1 MLRQTMRAGSAALF
15 TVALWALW
23 LGLAALL
30 VFQIYIA
37 AVNELAVPEFLL
49 RRVERRIADAGVRMT
64 FARTSLDPH
73 GRVLVENVALSLP
86 EFAEPFVHARAIYAT
101 INPWLLIVG
110 RVELER
116 VRVTGA
122 TVAVPA
128 MLSST
133 GRAAEVVRD
142 LDADVRLGTRQI
154 DIAQLSARVAGIAV
168 TAHGAFSLPRLPAAA
183 PNRSIAE
190 LVSTGFITGCRRLV
204 PVLDRL
210 DTLEDGSIT
219 LVFEPAGNRIAMVE
233 AAVFARGFAINEPQA
248 IEFHGLR
255 LATRQPLVNE
265 PLGTVQL
272 EFEVREM
279 RAPLLGT
286 AHGVRAILAGQF
298 RDGRL
303 DFAPRDLQLTADSV
317 EAAGLVADGIS
328 AQATPQPLP
337 GLDARIVARLL
348 DGPLAVAG
356 AVNLA
361 ERRGAVQFEGSVS
374 PRLLDFLGERLHVD
388 VKKFFDFAALDCT
401 DGTAQFGPGWKFE
414 KLGARVALREIKAYH
429 VTMDEGRATVEFDG
443 RRFHSPDAY
452 ARIGENFARGTYEQD
467 LRSREYRFLLSGR
480 LRPLDISGWFHEWWP
495 HFFQQ
500 LEFPAAPPAAS
511 VDVQGVWREGRRTSV
526 FVFADAPK
534 AIVRGAGFDR
544 VRTRLFIRPS
554 FFDGREIYGERGPG
568 TARGSFTFTND
579 PVTHAWRSLDLD
591 LVSKIDPELAIRIW
605 GPTGE
610 KVLGGMKF
618 AQPPDVKLNGH
629 FENAGPDAAPRQS
642 ATVTAKTTG
651 AFEFHGFPL
660 EDAAWNATIRDDEIS
675 IDDIRAHVAGGRAT
689 GNAKIHGTG
698 DARRLALE
706 TTLTD
711 ASLGLAAAA
720 VERFSAEANHRPPAP
735 PGKFVQE
742 KANVRLDLAATA
754 EGRYADAFSFHGAGT
769 GALRGAEIGEVPLL
783 GQLSELLKFTAL
795 RFTSAR
801 AAFKIN
807 GRKLEFSE
815 FALRGANSAIDAH
828 GDYLLDRHE
837 LDFKAKLFP
846 FQESD
851 NLIKTV
857 VGAVLTPISN
867 VFEVKLTGSL
877 QKPEWAFVIG
887 PTNFLRSLA
896 PGGSEPGANNP
907 PAAPAAGTPNET
919 APAPA
924 ANSPAPAAPGTPPQ
938 N

>member
-1 MLRQTMRAGSAALF
+1 MLWGTVRASGALLL
-15 TVALWALW
+15 TVALWTLW
-23 LGLAALL
+23 LGLGALL
-30 VFQIYIA
+30 AFQIYIS
-37 AVNELAVPEFLL
+37 AVNELAVPDFLL

-64 FARTSLDPH
+64 FARTSFDPT

-86 EFAEPFVHARAIYAT
+86 EFAEPIVHARAIYAT
-101 INPWLLIVG
+101 VNPWLLAVG

-122 TVAVPA
+122 TIAVPA
-128 MLSST
+128 MLSSS
-133 GRAAEVVRD
+133 GRPQEIVRD
-142 LDADVRLGTRQI
+142 LDADFHLATRQLN
-154 DIAQLSARVAGIAV
+154 IAQLSARIAGIAIS
-168 TAHGAFSLPRLPAAA
+168 AHGGLSLPRTEAAA
-183 PNRSIAE
+183 PTHSIAE
-190 LVSTGFITGCRRLV
+190 LISTGFTTYCRRLV
-204 PVLDRL
+204 AILDRL
-210 DTLEDGSIT
+210 DTLEDGS
-219 LVFEPAGNRIAMVE
+219 LSLAFEPAGNRIAMVE
-233 AAVFARGFAINEPQA
+233 ATAFARSFAINEPQA
-248 IEFHGLR
+248 VEFHGLR
-255 LATRQPLVNE
+255 LSTRQPLLSE

-272 EFEVREM
+272 QFEAREM
-279 RAPLLGT
+279 RAPLWGT
-286 AHGVRAILAGQF
+286 ARGVRAVLAGQF
-298 RDGRL
+298 RAGF
-303 DFAPRDLQLTADSV
+303 DFAPRDVQLTTESI
-317 EAAGLVADGIS
+317 EAAGLTADGLS
-328 AQATPQPLP
+328 AQVTPQPLP
-337 GLDARIVARLL
+337 GLDARVVARFL
-348 DGPLAVAG
+348 GAPLAVEA
-356 AVNLA
+356 AVNLS
-361 ERRGAVQFEGSVS
+361 ERRASLQFEGSVS
-374 PRLLDFLGERLHVD
+374 PRLLDFIATRWHVD
-388 VKKFFDFAALDCT
+388 VQKFFDFAALDCT

-414 KLGARVALREIKAYH
+414 KLGARVALRGIKAYR
-429 VTMDEGRATVEFDG
+429 VTLDEGRATVEFDG
-443 RRFHSPDAY
+443 RRFYSPDAS

-480 LRPLDISGWFHEWWP
+480 LRPLDISGWFREWWP

-500 LEFPAAPPAAS
+500 FEFPAVPPAAS
-511 VDVQGVWREGRRTSV
+511 VDVQGVWREGFRTSV
-526 FVFADAPK
+526 FVSADAPK
-534 AIVRGAGFDR
+534 AAIRGAEFDR

-554 FFDGREIYGERGPG
+554 FFDGREIYGQRGTG
-568 TARGSFTFTND
+568 VARGSFTFTND
-579 PVTHAWRSLDLD
+579 PATHAWRTLDLD
-591 LVSKIDPELAIRIW
+591 LVSTIDPALAIRVW

-610 KVLGGMKF
+610 KILGGMKF
-618 AQPPDVKLNGH
+618 AQPPSVKLTGR
-629 FENAGPDAAPRQS
+629 FENPGPAGGLRQS
-642 ATVTAKTTG
+642 VTLTARTAG
-651 AFEFHGFPL
+651 AFDFHGFPL
-660 EDAAWNATIRDDEIS
+660 EDAAWNATVHDDEIS
-675 IDDIRAHVAGGRAT
+675 IDDIRARFAGGVAT
-689 GNAKIHGTG
+689 GNAKIRGMG
-698 DARRLALE
+698 DARQLALE
-706 TTLTD
+706 TTLKD
-711 ASLGLAAAA
+711 ASLGLAAEA

-769 GALRGAEIGEVPLL
+769 AALRGAEIGEVPLL

-795 RFTSAR
+795 RFTSAH

-896 PGGSEPGANNP
+896 PGTGEPGASHA
-907 PAAPAAGTPNET
+907 PAAPAAGGANGADS
-919 APAPA
+919 APAV
-924 ANSPAPAAPGTPPQ
+924 PAPPSPPPAPPQ